1 VFVHLGPVVN
11 PDVCVIIADFFMRIH
26 TVRWSIVSGTCDN
39 KLVVIFRNDGSRKNA
54 GRVAKESLGSFGCAG
69 GHKTMARAEIN
80 LAEIK
85 EPPIDFKD
93 DRKVAAWIVIRTE
106 KRAEHKAP
114 AAKPNSEITPN
125 G

>member
-1 VFVHLGPVVN
+1 
-11 PDVCVIIADFFMRIH
+11 
-26 TVRWSIVSGTCDN
+26 
-39 KLVVIFRNDGSRKNA
+39 
-54 GRVAKESLGSFGCAG
+54 VAKESLGSFGSAG

-93 DRKVAAWIVIRTE
+93 DHKVAAWIVIRTE
-106 KRAEHKAP
+106 KRAGHKAP
-114 AAKPNSEITPN
+114 IAKPNSGSAPN

>member
-1 VFVHLGPVVN
+1 
-11 PDVCVIIADFFMRIH
+11 
-26 TVRWSIVSGTCDN
+26 
-39 KLVVIFRNDGSRKNA
+39 
-54 GRVAKESLGSFGCAG
+54 VAKESFGSFGSAG

-93 DRKVAAWIVIRTE
+93 DHKVAAWIVIRTE
-106 KRAEHKAP
+106 KRAGHKAP
-114 AAKPNSEITPN
+114 TAKPTSGIAPN